1 MYSCLSFQVIRSLKN
16 AIQPAVTN
24 TEVKFD
30 LPLQYTTVPERIPPI
45 FIGERTIVY
54 GVLLNS
60 PVDMVPSGKKG
71 SVTLKGKL
79 LGEKIEH
86 KMEFELPQQSAAQGI
101 ATIHHL
107 AGKVLIK
114 EAQRSDNVSKEDIVK
129 LSSESGV
136 ISKHTAFIA
145 IDEEQK
151 EPVEGSLNT
160 FDVIAIQPQMDYL
173 CFGAMNSLS
182 SALLDC
188 EMGEDYDSDD
198 ECENCCA
205 SLNSEDMEECLQLSK
220 NTQALQDFDQ
230 EVFSSRS
237 QSSGLPPPM
246 APMTLGS
253 SLKGPTS
260 NKQEKSM
267 SPPVPVPVSRKPS
280 DIISLQLANGSWKLS
295 DKLAQLL
302 GTTTDHLKKACPI
315 TCDVNTES
323 IWATVIVLAYLESK
337 MADTRDEWELVAA
350 KAKKWLKKQPTPA
363 GARLEDWD
371 KKALETLQV

>member
-1 MYSCLSFQVIRSLKN
+1 MTFQVIRSLKN
-16 AIQPAVTN
+16 AIQPAVIN

-30 LPLQYTTVPERIPPI
+30 LPLEYTTSPEHIPPI

-54 GVLLNS
+54 GVLLKS
-60 PVDMVPSGKKG
+60 PVDMVLSGKKG

-107 AGKVLIK
+107 AGKTLIK
-114 EAQRSDNVSKEDIVK
+114 EAQCSDKVSKEDIVK
-129 LSSESGV
+129 LSCESGV

-151 EPVEGSLNT
+151 EPVKGSLNT
-160 FDVIAIQPQMDYL
+160 FDVIAIQPQEDYL

-182 SALLDC
+182 SGFL
-188 EMGEDYDSDD
+188 DYDMDESDD
-198 ECENCCA
+198 DESENFS
-205 SLNSEDMEECLQLSK
+205 SLKSEDMEECLQLSED
-220 NTQALQDFDQ
+220 TLAVQDFDR
-230 EVFSSRS
+230 EMGMSSSRFK
-237 QSSGLPPPM
+237 SSGLPPPM
-246 APMTLGS
+246 APMTIGS
-253 SLKGPTS
+253 SLKGRTS
-260 NKQEKSM
+260 KNEVEEKFM
-267 SPPVPVPVSRKPS
+267 SPPVPIPVSHKPS
-280 DIISLQLANGSWKLS
+280 DLISLQLANGSWKLS

-315 TCDVNTES
+315 SCDVHTES
-323 IWATVIVLAYLESK
+323 IWATVIVLAYLASK

-350 KAKKWLKKQPTPA
+350 KAKKWLKKQPTL
-363 GARLEDWD
+363 GVSLEDLD
-371 KKALETLQV
+371 KKALETLQM